1 MKGLWNNMS
10 QMVVQSLQ
18 WQLDLKA
25 NRQGLERKIKN
36 NHENGREYAMI
47 TKTLYQN
54 LMLDRQVLKTKE
66 KLI

>member
-1 MKGLWNNMS
+1 
-10 QMVVQSLQ
+10 
-18 WQLDLKA
+18 LDLKA